1 MSEIHVQIDQLS
13 LSIEGVPLLDIPF
26 LRLDPQGPTMILGP
40 NGAGKSLFLRVLH
53 ALQTPDTGSV
63 QVRHI
68 SGETA
73 RQAMVFQRPVL
84 LRRSV
89 RANLRFALSAAGYAR
104 QTRCE
109 LAEKWMHQ
117 GQLAH
122 LADQPARRL
131 SGGEQQRLSLVR
143 ALCCNPEILFLDE
156 PCAHLD
162 VNAAQHVEA
171 LINSAI
177 EAGIKVVMIT
187 HDRAQALVL
196 PAIGIA
202 TPHWFHDRARWK
214 TLCHPES
221 PHDLAPA
228 SAFGAAPPRPL
239 GGEKT
244 TAEIDLSYSAA
255 TSA

>member
-171 LINSAI
+171 LIKSAI

-187 HDRAQALVL
+187 HDRAQARRFGGEILLMEGGQVK
-196 PAIGIA
+196 AQ
-202 TPHWFHDRARWK
+202 
-214 TLCHPES
+214 E
-221 PHDLAPA
+221 
-228 SAFGAAPPRPL
+228 GAALFFGSSQNPWTQAFL
-239 GGEKT
+239 QGYKISDTE
-244 TAEIDLSYSAA
+244 AE
-255 TSA
+255 T

>member
-13 LSIEGVPLLDIPF
+13 LSIEGIPLLDIPF

-104 QTRCE
+104 QTRFFIRFRPRYPKFYT
-109 LAEKWMHQ
+109 LAKTLVSKDFETSQKIMLPP
-117 GQLAH
+117 LA
-122 LADQPARRL
+122 LSPARSPLTKSRRL
-131 SGGEQQRLSLVR
+131 SG
-143 ALCCNPEILFLDE
+143 
-156 PCAHLD
+156 
-162 VNAAQHVEA
+162 
-171 LINSAI
+171 
-177 EAGIKVVMIT
+177 
-187 HDRAQALVL
+187 
-196 PAIGIA
+196 
-202 TPHWFHDRARWK
+202 
-214 TLCHPES
+214 
-221 PHDLAPA
+221 APGPDHA
-228 SAFGAAPPRPL
+228 
-239 GGEKT
+239 
-244 TAEIDLSYSAA
+244 
-255 TSA
+255 

>member
-13 LSIEGVPLLDIPF
+13 LSIGGVPLLDIPF
-26 LRLDPQGPTMILGP
+26 LRLDPRGPTIILGP

-53 ALQTPDTGSV
+53 ALQTPDRGSV
-63 QVRHI
+63 QVRHT

-89 RANLRFALSAAGYAR
+89 RANLRFALSVAGYAR
-104 QTRCE
+104 QTGFE

-171 LINSAI
+171 LIKSAI

-187 HDRAQALVL
+187 HDRAQARRLGDEILLMEGGQVK
-196 PAIGIA
+196 AQ
-202 TPHWFHDRARWK
+202 
-214 TLCHPES
+214 E
-221 PHDLAPA
+221 
-228 SAFGAAPPRPL
+228 GAALFFSSSQNPWTQAFL
-239 GGEKT
+239 QGYKISDTE
-244 TAEIDLSYSAA
+244 AEN
-255 TSA
+255 

>member
-171 LINSAI
+171 LIKSAI

-187 HDRAQALVL
+187 HDRAQARRFGGEILLMEGGQVK
-196 PAIGIA
+196 AQ
-202 TPHWFHDRARWK
+202 
-214 TLCHPES
+214 E
-221 PHDLAPA
+221 
-228 SAFGAAPPRPL
+228 GAALFFGSSPNPWTQAFL
-239 GGEKT
+239 QGYKISDTE
-244 TAEIDLSYSAA
+244 AE
-255 TSA
+255 T

>member
-13 LSIEGVPLLDIPF
+13 LSIEGVSLLDIPF

-63 QVRHI
+63 QVQHI

-89 RANLRFALSAAGYAR
+89 RANLRFALSAAGYVR
-104 QTRCE
+104 QTRFE

-187 HDRAQALVL
+187 HDRAQA
-196 PAIGIA
+196 
-202 TPHWFHDRARWK
+202 RR
-214 TLCHPES
+214 
-221 PHDLAPA
+221 
-228 SAFGAAPPRPL
+228 L
-239 GGEKT
+239 GGEILLMEGGQVK
-244 TAEIDLSYSAA
+244 AQEGAA
-255 TSA
+255 LFFGSSQNPWTQAFLQGYKISDTEVET

>member
-1 MSEIHVQIDQLS
+1 
-13 LSIEGVPLLDIPF
+13 
-26 LRLDPQGPTMILGP
+26 
-40 NGAGKSLFLRVLH
+40 
-53 ALQTPDTGSV
+53 LQTPDTGSV
-63 QVRHI
+63 QVQHI

-104 QTRCE
+104 QTRFE

-171 LINSAI
+171 LIKSAI
-177 EAGIKVVMIT
+177 DAGIKVVMIT
-187 HDRAQALVL
+187 HDRAQA
-196 PAIGIA
+196 
-202 TPHWFHDRARWK
+202 RR
-214 TLCHPES
+214 
-221 PHDLAPA
+221 
-228 SAFGAAPPRPL
+228 L
-239 GGEKT
+239 GGEILLMEGGQVK
-244 TAEIDLSYSAA
+244 AQEGAA
-255 TSA
+255 LFFGSSQNPWTQAFLQGYKISDTEVET

>member
-63 QVRHI
+63 QVQHI

-171 LINSAI
+171 LIKSAI
-177 EAGIKVVMIT
+177 DAGIKVVMIT
-187 HDRAQALVL
+187 HDRAQA
-196 PAIGIA
+196 
-202 TPHWFHDRARWK
+202 RR
-214 TLCHPES
+214 
-221 PHDLAPA
+221 
-228 SAFGAAPPRPL
+228 L
-239 GGEKT
+239 GGEILLMEGGQVK
-244 TAEIDLSYSAA
+244 AQEGAA
-255 TSA
+255 LFFGSSQNPWTQAFLQGYKISDTEVET

>member
-63 QVRHI
+63 QVQHI

-187 HDRAQALVL
+187 HDRAQA
-196 PAIGIA
+196 
-202 TPHWFHDRARWK
+202 RR
-214 TLCHPES
+214 
-221 PHDLAPA
+221 
-228 SAFGAAPPRPL
+228 L
-239 GGEKT
+239 GGEILLMEGGQVK
-244 TAEIDLSYSAA
+244 AQEGAA
-255 TSA
+255 LFFGSSQNPWTQAFLQGYKISDTEVET

>member
-89 RANLRFALSAAGYAR
+89 LANLRFALSAAGYAR

-187 HDRAQALVL
+187 HDRAQA
-196 PAIGIA
+196 
-202 TPHWFHDRARWK
+202 RR
-214 TLCHPES
+214 
-221 PHDLAPA
+221 
-228 SAFGAAPPRPL
+228 L
-239 GGEKT
+239 GGEILLMEGGQVKAQEGAALFFGSSPNPWT
-244 TAEIDLSYSAA
+244 QAFLQGYKISDTEAE
-255 TSA
+255 T

>member
-63 QVRHI
+63 QVQHI

-89 RANLRFALSAAGYAR
+89 RANLRFALSAAGYGR
-104 QTRCE
+104 QTRFE

-171 LINSAI
+171 LIKSAI
-177 EAGIKVVMIT
+177 DAGIKVVMIT
-187 HDRAQALVL
+187 HDRAQA
-196 PAIGIA
+196 
-202 TPHWFHDRARWK
+202 RR
-214 TLCHPES
+214 
-221 PHDLAPA
+221 
-228 SAFGAAPPRPL
+228 L
-239 GGEKT
+239 GGEILLMEGGQVK
-244 TAEIDLSYSAA
+244 AQEGAA
-255 TSA
+255 LFFGSSQNPWTQAFLQGYKISDTEVET

>member
-63 QVRHI
+63 QVQHI

-171 LINSAI
+171 LIKSAI

-187 HDRAQALVL
+187 HDRAQA
-196 PAIGIA
+196 
-202 TPHWFHDRARWK
+202 RR
-214 TLCHPES
+214 
-221 PHDLAPA
+221 
-228 SAFGAAPPRPL
+228 L
-239 GGEKT
+239 GGEILLMEGGQVK
-244 TAEIDLSYSAA
+244 AQEGAA
-255 TSA
+255 LFFGSSQNPWTQAFLQGYKISDTEVET

>member
-63 QVRHI
+63 QVQHI

-162 VNAAQHVEA
+162 VNAAQQVEA
-171 LINSAI
+171 LIKSAI

-187 HDRAQALVL
+187 HDRAQA
-196 PAIGIA
+196 
-202 TPHWFHDRARWK
+202 RR
-214 TLCHPES
+214 
-221 PHDLAPA
+221 
-228 SAFGAAPPRPL
+228 L
-239 GGEKT
+239 GGEILLMEGGQVKAQEGAALFFGSSPNPWT
-244 TAEIDLSYSAA
+244 QAFLQGYKISDTEAE
-255 TSA
+255 T

>member
-63 QVRHI
+63 QVQHI

-171 LINSAI
+171 LIKSAI
-177 EAGIKVVMIT
+177 DAGIKVVMIT
-187 HDRAQALVL
+187 HDRAQA
-196 PAIGIA
+196 
-202 TPHWFHDRARWK
+202 RR
-214 TLCHPES
+214 
-221 PHDLAPA
+221 
-228 SAFGAAPPRPL
+228 L
-239 GGEKT
+239 GGEILLMEGGQVKAQEGAALFFGSSPNPWT
-244 TAEIDLSYSAA
+244 QAFLQGYKISDTEAE
-255 TSA
+255 T

>member
-1 MSEIHVQIDQLS
+1 M
-13 LSIEGVPLLDIPF
+13 
-26 LRLDPQGPTMILGP
+26 
-40 NGAGKSLFLRVLH
+40 
-53 ALQTPDTGSV
+53 
-63 QVRHI
+63 
-68 SGETA
+68 SGEAA

-104 QTRCE
+104 QTRFE

-187 HDRAQALVL
+187 HDRAQA
-196 PAIGIA
+196 
-202 TPHWFHDRARWK
+202 RR
-214 TLCHPES
+214 
-221 PHDLAPA
+221 
-228 SAFGAAPPRPL
+228 L
-239 GGEKT
+239 GGEILLMEGGQVKAQEGAALFFGSSQNLWT
-244 TAEIDLSYSAA
+244 QAFLQGYKVSDTEAE
-255 TSA
+255 T

>member
-1 MSEIHVQIDQLS
+1 MSDMHVQIDQLR
-13 LSIEGVPLLDIPF
+13 LSIGGVIRLNIPF

-89 RANLRFALSAAGYAR
+89 RANLLFALSASGYAR
-104 QTRCE
+104 QTRAE

-117 GQLAH
+117 GKLAH
-122 LADQPARRL
+122 LVDQPARRL

-162 VNAAQHVEA
+162 VNAAQDVEA
-171 LINSAI
+171 LIKSAI

-187 HDRAQALVL
+187 HDRAQARRFGGEILLMEGGQVK
-196 PAIGIA
+196 AQ
-202 TPHWFHDRARWK
+202 
-214 TLCHPES
+214 E
-221 PHDLAPA
+221 
-228 SAFGAAPPRPL
+228 GAALFFGSSQNPWTQAFL
-239 GGEKT
+239 QGYKISDTE
-244 TAEIDLSYSAA
+244 AE
-255 TSA
+255 T

>member
-13 LSIEGVPLLDIPF
+13 LSIGGVSLLDIPF
-26 LRLDPQGPTMILGP
+26 LRLDPRGTTIILGP

-53 ALQTPDTGSV
+53 ALQTPDRGSV
-63 QVRHI
+63 QVRHT

-89 RANLRFALSAAGYAR
+89 RANLRFALSVAGYAR
-104 QTRCE
+104 QTGFE

-171 LINSAI
+171 LIKSAI

-187 HDRAQALVL
+187 HDRAQARRLGDEILLMEGGQVKAQEGAVL
-196 PAIGIA
+196 FFSSSQNPW
-202 TPHWFHDRARWK
+202 TQ
-214 TLCHPES
+214 
-221 PHDLAPA
+221 
-228 SAFGAAPPRPL
+228 AFLQGYKISDT
-239 GGEKT
+239 E
-244 TAEIDLSYSAA
+244 AEN
-255 TSA
+255 

>member
-63 QVRHI
+63 QVQHI

-187 HDRAQALVL
+187 HDRAQA
-196 PAIGIA
+196 
-202 TPHWFHDRARWK
+202 RR
-214 TLCHPES
+214 
-221 PHDLAPA
+221 
-228 SAFGAAPPRPL
+228 L
-239 GGEKT
+239 GGEILLMEGGQVKAQEGAALFFGSSPNPWT
-244 TAEIDLSYSAA
+244 QAFLQGYKISDTEAE
-255 TSA
+255 T

>member
-104 QTRCE
+104 QTRFE

-171 LINSAI
+171 LIKSAI

-187 HDRAQALVL
+187 HDRAQA
-196 PAIGIA
+196 
-202 TPHWFHDRARWK
+202 RR
-214 TLCHPES
+214 
-221 PHDLAPA
+221 
-228 SAFGAAPPRPL
+228 L
-239 GGEKT
+239 GGEILLMEGGQVK
-244 TAEIDLSYSAA
+244 AQEGAA
-255 TSA
+255 LFFGPSQNPWTQAFLQGYKISDTEVET